1 MFRKWRRNA
10 VSNHPKEKKNLGQKR
25 TPEKNHYCLPTS
37 FHLLGWKGEVGGGCS
52 VTAAGGLWLSAFP
65 PDASVCRSRW
75 QVLRAP
81 DQGTEG
87 SEHSQKAGPTL
98 RDQVKMALTEMV
110 SQPALIVHRVWVRIS
125 AGFSEKEGECPGF
138 GGLAWLASE

>member
-1 MFRKWRRNA
+1 MQSQIILRK
-10 VSNHPKEKKNLGQKR
+10 KKNLGQKR

-98 RDQVKMALTEMV
+98 RDQGENG
-110 SQPALIVHRVWVRIS
+110 SHRN
-125 AGFSEKEGECPGF
+125 GFSASIDCPQGV
-138 GGLAWLASE
+138 SENLSRLF